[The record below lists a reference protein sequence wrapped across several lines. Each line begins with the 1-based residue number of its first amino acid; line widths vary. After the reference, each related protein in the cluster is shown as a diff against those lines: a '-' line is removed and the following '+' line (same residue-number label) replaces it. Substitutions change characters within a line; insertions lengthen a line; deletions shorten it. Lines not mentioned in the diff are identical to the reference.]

1 MKLIRKIA
9 FLAFAFAMI
18 MGSSNSLNAQSKYG
32 HLNYNNVLELMPE
45 YKRGNT
51 QLETYGNQLVEQ
63 GKSRLGKFQAEV
75 QEYQRK
81 EQAGELTGLQIKQAQ
96 ERLAKEEQA
105 ILALEQQMSEKIA
118 KKRTDILQP
127 LLTRVDKAIEDVGR
141 ENGYTMIFNT
151 SMFGFILSLEDSDD
165 VMPLV
170 KSKLGL

>member
-1 MKLIRKIA
+1 
-9 FLAFAFAMI
+9 

-45 YKRGNT
+45 YKNGNSK
-51 QLETYGNQLVEQ
+51 LETYGNQLVKQ
-63 GKSRLGKFQAEV
+63 GKDRLAKFQAEV

-96 ERLAKEEQA
+96 ERLGKEEQA
-105 ILALEQQMSEKIA
+105 ILDLEQQMSQKVD
-118 KKRTDILQP
+118 KKRAEILEP

-151 SMFGFILSLEDSDD
+151 SCLLYTSPSPRDATLSR
-165 VMPLV
+165 MP
-170 KSKLGL
+170 SSA